1 MATVVSKTSIKID
14 ELLESVIN
22 NGYIST
28 NGHLILVQ
36 AGGTEIDAGGI
47 DSKRNEQWLHNAPYV
62 SGDITGY
69 AGRSYRAKLANT
81 NKCPAFY
88 SSYWAMVMSCDSEQ
102 WVEVDPDFNAD
113 SLTEN
118 YSTFWANGN
127 PTVSMTNVGGE
138 YETGI
143 RGLKVDM
150 PVSGFQRVIPKVEN
164 LVRVGEV
171 VEVTVRAKL
180 ATLVAGATLNVA
192 IIQNDQDNL
201 PEPFVANAAYSTAA
215 DAAQELTT
223 SWATYKFR
231 FTMVASRP
239 RVKVHLIL
247 TGSGSSAATFFVDR
261 WHVRRLSTVDQLMD
275 KMYPVGSIWMTEETD
290 DANDLF
296 YGTWVRYAEGTTL
309 VGQDSGDTDFDTGGE
324 TGGTKTKTIAIANL
338 PAHTHDATHTHT
350 LTRSDAVGSSN
361 VNIPRGTTTQSSSGT
376 GGIEAFTGS
385 TGSTGSGTALN
396 VMNPYT
402 VVYIWKRTA

>member
-1 MATVVSKTSIKID
+1 MATVDGKTSIKID
-14 ELLESVIN
+14 ELLSSVIV
-22 NGYIST
+22 NGYISAG
-28 NGHLILVQ
+28 GHLILVKEND
-36 AGGTEIDAGGI
+36 AEIDAGAI

-62 SGDITGY
+62 SGDIIGY

-88 SSYWAMVMSCDSEQ
+88 SSYWTMVIACDSEQ

-118 YSTFWANGN
+118 YSTFWANNN
-127 PTVSMTNVGGE
+127 PTVSMTTVVGE

-143 RGLKVDM
+143 RGVKVDV
-150 PVSGFQRVIPKVEN
+150 PISGFQRIIPRLEN

-171 VEVTVRAKL
+171 IEVTVRARL
-180 ATLVAGATLNVA
+180 SSLVSGATLNVA
-192 IIQNDQDNL
+192 VIQNDEDNL
-201 PEPFVANAAYSTAA
+201 PEPFVAGAVYSTAI
-215 DAAQELTT
+215 DAAQALTT

-231 FTMVASRP
+231 FTMLADRP
-239 RVKVHLIL
+239 RAKIHLVF
-247 TGSGSSAATFFVDR
+247 TGSGSSASTFFVDR

-290 DANDLF
+290 DANNLF

-324 TGGTKTKTIAIANL
+324 TGGSKTKTIAVANL

-361 VNIPRGTTTQSSSGT
+361 ANIPRGTTTQSSSGT
-376 GGIEAFTGS
+376 GGIVAFTGN
-385 TGSTGSGTALN
+385 TGSTGSGTALD